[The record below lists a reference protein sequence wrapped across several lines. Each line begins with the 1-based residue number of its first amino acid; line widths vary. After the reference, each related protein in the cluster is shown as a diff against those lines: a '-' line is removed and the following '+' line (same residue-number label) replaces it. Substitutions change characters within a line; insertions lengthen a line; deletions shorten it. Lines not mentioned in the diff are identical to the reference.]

1 MGDRLGFR
9 HSVASGKVAIY
20 PVKRVKCE
28 KRKGSEKTNCE
39 QQVLLI
45 RSHKCSKARPK
56 YFSCKRPEVRLL
68 ASPRARVRS
77 IQINPNP
84 KSLIGSSINTPPSRE
99 PLTPRA
105 NEPIVWSRSHEEL
118 WDQEQGLVQA
128 QVQSCPARVREFQSS
143 SRLIA
148 HREKSIA
155 PVDSSSVVA
164 LTRGAEVCS
173 RLSSPGS
180 RVGIKIPHT

>member
-1 MGDRLGFR
+1 VGDRLRCR

-20 PVKRVKCE
+20 PVKRVECE

-68 ASPRARVRS
+68 GSRRARVRS

-99 PLTPRA
+99 PLTRGLASESSGPDLTKNLGIR
-105 NEPIVWSRSHEEL
+105 NKVWSKHKCSH
-118 WDQEQGLVQA
+118 VQ
-128 QVQSCPARVREFQSS
+128 
-143 SRLIA
+143 
-148 HREKSIA
+148 
-155 PVDSSSVVA
+155 
-164 LTRGAEVCS
+164 
-173 RLSSPGS
+173 PGFENFN
-180 RVGIKIPHT
+180 RPRD